1 MNQRTAQIMAAMKG
15 RQASAVNDDKLR
27 TDVRFK
33 IEQLAKL
40 QGREL
45 VKSAIESC
53 TNNVIRAAAHTIIFE
68 DEVCIAL
75 EMGAAGEFGETEK
88 MLTRENCYKWVN
100 LYAVCEDRSAAQ
112 YQISLNAAR
121 DRKRIDSI
129 SAEEKRRDFQENGLR
144 RAWATFVEDGG
155 WCFMTKGYGAA
166 LYDKIGALAV
176 RALLDSGKIAAA
188 KVAAI
193 ADLRHDYPRKYRTC
207 QEEEISKDD
216 LDMYWKN
223 RLARTYFETLRER
236 ALDITYNP
244 VAI

>member
-121 DRKRIDSI
+121 DRKRLD
-129 SAEEKRRDFQENGLR
+129 AVAADELRRDFEDNGLL
-144 RAWATFVEDGG
+144 RAWRTFVEDGG
-155 WCFMTKGYGAA
+155 WCFMSNGYGAA
-166 LYDKIGALAV
+166 LYDKIGRLAV
-176 RALLDSGKIAAA
+176 RSLLNSGQIAQARTS
-188 KVAAI
+188 AI
-193 ADLRHDYPRKYRTC
+193 AELRHDYPRKYRTC
-207 QEEEISKDD
+207 QEDEIDPSEV
-216 LDMYWKN
+216 DMYFKA